1 MIDSNP
7 DTMTIRL
14 AGAFSVSRPT
24 FAAPPALAKATV
36 YMPSSV
42 AARLIPA
49 TLAGAYKSR
58 EDRLR
63 SDAQKAR

>member
-7 DTMTIRL
+7 DTMTIRH

-49 TLAGAYKSR
+49 TLASAYKSR
-58 EDRLR
+58 EDRMR
-63 SDAQKAR
+63 SAAPDTR